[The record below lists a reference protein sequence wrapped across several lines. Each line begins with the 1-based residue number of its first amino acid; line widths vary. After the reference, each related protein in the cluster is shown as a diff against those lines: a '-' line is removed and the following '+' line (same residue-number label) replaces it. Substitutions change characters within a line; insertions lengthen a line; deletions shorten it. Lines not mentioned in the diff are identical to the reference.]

1 MASTPSGH
9 ENKRSFTSSSNLQ
22 SSLRYG
28 QSARPSS
35 PHTPQQHIR
44 STCSSFA
51 TSSPP
56 GASYRSE
63 EDAIIFELGTRW
75 IRAGFEGNNTPI
87 CVTGFGP
94 EESRRVGDYRG
105 WISGSSYAETS
116 PVKLSRVADWA
127 SAYELWRMDLR
138 DVDLGLIEDKIERV
152 FRDIYNK
159 YLLAD
164 AGTSRLVLVVP
175 SVIPHPLLSSVLSTL
190 FSRWR
195 FPSITLLPT
204 ATMSAAAAGVRSA
217 LVVDLG
223 WAETTATGI
232 YEYREVATRRSTRA
246 MKTLLQEMGK
256 FLTKLA
262 SEESQSTTSANHED
276 EISVNFEY
284 CEEVVS
290 RLAWCRHRQS
300 TTESNEP
307 TDQYSSLLQ
316 KNVSIPSPSKLNST
330 YIDVHFSNFAEPVEK
345 VLFGE
350 GIREHDLDD
359 EEKPIPLLIYNTLL
373 SLPPDAR
380 GVCMSRII
388 FIGGGSKIP
397 GVRRRILQ
405 EVDSMI
411 KEHGWSPVRGKVIER
426 QRQRLENLTLSKQ
439 RNLSGEDPANPLASQ
454 ASQPTDQ
461 AEQKQEEEEQEQEA
475 IDFVEQ
481 KLRRANKDKSHPPQ
495 IRGIVREVES
505 LGAWAGASL
514 VTSLKVRGM
523 VEIDREKFLQHGLA
537 GASRDLESHG
547 HIPDRRSGLRS
558 GGDRSSWTLGG
569 WG

>member
-9 ENKRSFTSSSNLQ
+9 ESKRSFNGSSNIH
-22 SSLRYG
+22 SSLRYS

-35 PHTPQQHIR
+35 PHTPQQHVR
-44 STCSSFA
+44 STGSSFA

-56 GASYRSE
+56 GSSYRSE

-75 IRAGFEGNNTPI
+75 IRAGFEGDSTPI

-105 WISGSSYAETS
+105 WISGSSYPEAS
-116 PVKLSRVADWA
+116 PLKPSSMAHWT

-152 FRDIYNK
+152 FRDTYNK

-204 ATMSAAAAGVRSA
+204 ATMSATAAGVRSA

-223 WAETTATGI
+223 WAETTATGV

-246 MKTLLQEMGK
+246 MKALLQEMGK
-256 FLTKLA
+256 FLTRLA
-262 SEESQSTTSANHED
+262 SEESRGTTSED

-290 RLAWCRHRQS
+290 RLAWCKHQQS
-300 TTESNEP
+300 TTGSNES

-316 KNVSIPSPSKLNST
+316 KKVSIPSPSKLNPT
-330 YIDVHFSNFAEPVEK
+330 YIDVPFSNFAEPVEN

-350 GIREHDLDD
+350 GISEHDLDD

-388 FIGGGSKIP
+388 FVGGGSRIP
-397 GVRRRILQ
+397 GVSRRILQ

-411 KEHGWSPVRGKVIER
+411 KEYGWSPVRGKIIER
-426 QRQRLENLTLSKQ
+426 QRQRLENLTLSQQ
-439 RNLSGEDPANPLASQ
+439 RNLSGENPTDPHASQ
-454 ASQPTDQ
+454 THQHTDQ
-461 AEQKQEEEEQEQEA
+461 AEEKHEGEA

-495 IRGIVREVES
+495 VRGIVREVES
-505 LGAWAGASL
+505 LGPWAGASL
-514 VTSLKVRGM
+514 ATSLKVRGM
-523 VEIDREKFLQHGLA
+523 VEIDREKFLQHGIA
-537 GASRDLESHG
+537 GASRDLDSHG
-547 HIPDRRSGLRS
+547 HVPDRRSGLRS
-558 GGDRSSWTLGG
+558 GGDRSSWTLGA

>member
-1 MASTPSGH
+1 MAHWT
-9 ENKRSFTSSSNLQ
+9 
-22 SSLRYG
+22 
-28 QSARPSS
+28 
-35 PHTPQQHIR
+35 
-44 STCSSFA
+44 
-51 TSSPP
+51 
-56 GASYRSE
+56 
-63 EDAIIFELGTRW
+63 
-75 IRAGFEGNNTPI
+75 
-87 CVTGFGP
+87 
-94 EESRRVGDYRG
+94 
-105 WISGSSYAETS
+105 
-116 PVKLSRVADWA
+116 

-152 FRDIYNK
+152 FRDTYNK

-204 ATMSAAAAGVRSA
+204 ATMSATAAGVRSA

-223 WAETTATGI
+223 WAETTATGV

-246 MKTLLQEMGK
+246 MKALLQEMGK
-256 FLTKLA
+256 FLTRLA
-262 SEESQSTTSANHED
+262 SEESRGTTSED

-290 RLAWCRHRQS
+290 RLAWCKHQQS
-300 TTESNEP
+300 TTGSNES

-316 KNVSIPSPSKLNST
+316 KKVSIPSPSKLNPT
-330 YIDVHFSNFAEPVEK
+330 YIDVPFSNFAEPVEN

-350 GIREHDLDD
+350 GISEHDLDD

-388 FIGGGSKIP
+388 FVGGGSRIP

-411 KEHGWSPVRGKVIER
+411 KEYGWSPVRGKIIER
-426 QRQRLENLTLSKQ
+426 QRQRLENLTLSQQ
-439 RNLSGEDPANPLASQ
+439 RNLSGENPTDPHASQ
-454 ASQPTDQ
+454 THQHTDQ
-461 AEQKQEEEEQEQEA
+461 AEEKHEGEA

-495 IRGIVREVES
+495 VRGIVREVES
-505 LGAWAGASL
+505 LGPWAGASL
-514 VTSLKVRGM
+514 ATSLKVRGM
-523 VEIDREKFLQHGLA
+523 VEIDREKFLQHGIA
-537 GASRDLESHG
+537 GASRDLDSHG
-547 HIPDRRSGLRS
+547 HVPDRRSGLRS
-558 GGDRSSWTLGG
+558 GGDRSSWTLGA